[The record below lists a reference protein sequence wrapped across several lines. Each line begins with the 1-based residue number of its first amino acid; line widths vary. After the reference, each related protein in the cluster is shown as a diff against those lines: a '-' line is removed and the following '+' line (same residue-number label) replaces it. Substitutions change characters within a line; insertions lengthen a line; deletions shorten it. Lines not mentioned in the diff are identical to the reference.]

1 MFKKWKIK
9 MYIFIL
15 LFVLIFRWNRFCTPF
30 LNTYILEKG
39 GQKIFSY
46 KVLNHAFNWTEIL

>member
-30 LNTYILEKG
+30 LNTYILEK
-39 GQKIFSY
+39 KIFSY